1 MNINEA
7 TKIILSKYSD
17 SIVRTAMES
26 EEAYLFAIEPK
37 DWDQGV
43 EILGNLFK
51 VDRSTGAISEYS
63 PVMDPEEFKYFLK
76 HVVYAAK

>member
-26 EEAYLFAIEPK
+26 KDAYVFAIEPK
-37 DWDQGV
+37 DWDQSV

-51 VDRSTGAISEYS
+51 VDRSTGDISEYS
-63 PVMDPEEFKYFLK
+63 PAMDPEEFKYFLK
-76 HVVYAAK
+76 HVVYAAN